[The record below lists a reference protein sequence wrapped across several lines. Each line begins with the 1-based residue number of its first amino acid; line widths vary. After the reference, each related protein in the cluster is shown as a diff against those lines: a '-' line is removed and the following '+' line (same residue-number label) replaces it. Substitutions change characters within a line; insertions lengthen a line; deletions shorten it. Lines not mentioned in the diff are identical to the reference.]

1 MRLIVITHPQYF
13 KGEDRLLDTLFE
25 QGLEYLHL
33 RKPGSSRHEIVGLL
47 QRIPEIYHK
56 RIILHDNYKLVHEFG
71 LGGIHVTGK
80 SVGEELETIPLH
92 LHYSRSCHSFDEVL
106 QCGSDY
112 SYVFLSPIYDS
123 ISKKGYS
130 SSFDKNEL
138 QQFFTIN
145 SQITNCVALGG
156 VTKDNIKELKLLG
169 FNGAALLGS
178 IWHGNDLTTEIVSAR
193 FKEIAVNINHNC
205 EDGV

>member
-1 MRLIVITHPQYF
+1 LP
-13 KGEDRLLDTLFE
+13 GEDRLLEALFE

-33 RKPGSSRHEIVGLL
+33 RKPGSSMPQIVGLL

-71 LGGIHVTGK
+71 LGGIHVTGNTIA
-80 SVGEELETIPLH
+80 EELEAIPLH
-92 LHYSRSCHSFDEVL
+92 LHRSKSCHSFDEVL
-106 QCGSDY
+106 QCGSEY

-130 SSFDKNEL
+130 SGFDKGEL
-138 QQFFTIN
+138 QKFFTKN
-145 SQITNCVALGG
+145 SQITNCMALGG
-156 VTKDNIKELKLLG
+156 VRKDNVKELKFLG
-169 FNGAALLGS
+169 FNGGALLGS
-178 IWHGNDLTTEIVSAR
+178 IWHGNNLTSEIVSAR